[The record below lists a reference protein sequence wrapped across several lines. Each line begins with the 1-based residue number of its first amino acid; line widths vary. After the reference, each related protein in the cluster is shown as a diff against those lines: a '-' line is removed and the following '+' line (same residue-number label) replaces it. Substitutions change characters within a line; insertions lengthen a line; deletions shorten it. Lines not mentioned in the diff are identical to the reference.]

1 MSDRMTATG
10 STVSLKDRRV
20 LLALGAAVLAAL
32 SVLAFA
38 PTLSADT
45 QIDGEKDL
53 YGYEITMMLD
63 RPDQV
68 STVTWDFGDGSPTET
83 ITLTA
88 ENPNGKAVH
97 RYAAKG
103 DYTVTATMKNQY
115 TNSEGQLVDGEAKL
129 VYIYHILGYPNVTF
143 DSMGG
148 SAVPS
153 IEGKTYK
160 YTIEKPADP
169 TRDGYEFTGWYT
181 DKECTKAFDWTTE
194 IIGKHYTLYAGWKE
208 VQATQYTSTLKY
220 DANGGSGAPSDDVF
234 KGASTEPH
242 AFTVASSAPVR
253 EGYRFDGW
261 ADSADAASPAY
272 RAGDAVS
279 VAHDGTKT
287 IYAVW
292 TFVLKITSVAEGSAT
307 VGTGW
312 SYAIEANAEGCTIT
326 VAGADWLSVSD
337 GKIAG
342 TPMKTG
348 TYHVTVT
355 LSKAGCADAVQSFD
369 VVVGPSAF
377 AHAPTASGIIAEV
390 KG

>member
-1 MSDRMTATG
+1 MPMSQLSRT
-10 STVSLKDRRV
+10 
-20 LLALGAAVLAAL
+20 LAASVIVLAAC
-32 SVLAFA
+32 LAFVPA
-38 PTLSADT
+38 LSAEDAKY
-45 QIDGEKDL
+45 DGEADL

-63 RPDQV
+63 RPNAV
-68 STVTWDFGDGSPTET
+68 KTVTWDFGDGSATET
-83 ITLTA
+83 IELTSD
-88 ENPNGKAVH
+88 NPNGKIVH

-160 YTIEKPADP
+160 YTIEQPADP
-169 TRDGYEFTGWYT
+169 TKEGYNFTGWYT
-181 DKECTKAFDWTTE
+181 DSECTQPFDWNTE
-194 IIGKHYTLYAGWKE
+194 IIGKNYTLYAGWKE

-234 KGASTEPH
+234 KGASTETH

-355 LSKAGCADAVQSFD
+355 LSKAGCADAVQTFD

>member
-38 PTLSADT
+38 STVSAET
-45 QIDGEKDL
+45 QETTEPIEVDL
-53 YGYEITMMLD
+53 YGFEITMMLD

-88 ENPNGKAVH
+88 ENPNGKTVH
-97 RYAAKG
+97 RYAAKD

-160 YTIEKPADP
+160 YTIEQPADP
-169 TRDGYEFTGWYT
+169 TKEGYNFTGWYT
-181 DKECTKAFDWTTE
+181 DSECTKPFDWNTE
-194 IIGKHYTLYAGWKE
+194 INGKHYTLYAGWTTE
-208 VQATQYTSTLKY
+208 TMHTVTFDFTGETAKY
-220 DANGGSGAPSDDVF
+220 YKSMVADGKAVA
-234 KGASTEPH
+234 EPETPTRDG
-242 AFTVASSAPVR
+242 FT
-253 EGYRFDGW
+253 FDGW
-261 ADSADAASPAY
+261 YLGGEKYDFDSPVTSDITL
-272 RAGDAVS
+272 
-279 VAHDGTKT
+279 VAHWTEKASESVDDSDDDKGWLWILFAILAAVCVIALIFTGY
-287 IYAVW
+287 IYLAFGAALFAV
-292 TFVLKITSVAEGSAT
+292 LAILAY
-307 VGTGW
+307 TGV
-312 SYAIEANAEGCTIT
+312 I
-326 VAGADWLSVSD
+326 
-337 GKIAG
+337 
-342 TPMKTG
+342 
-348 TYHVTVT
+348 
-355 LSKAGCADAVQSFD
+355 
-369 VVVGPSAF
+369 
-377 AHAPTASGIIAEV
+377 
-390 KG
+390 

>member
-38 PTLSADT
+38 PTLSADP

-160 YTIEKPADP
+160 YTIEQPADP
-169 TRDGYEFTGWYT
+169 TKEGYSFTGWYT
-181 DKECTKAFDWTTE
+181 DSECTQPFDWNTE
-194 IIGKHYTLYAGWKE
+194 IIGKHYTLYAGWTADEMFEVSFDLAGGIGDAPTLTVAKGSFVPEPEAPTKE
-208 VQATQYTSTLKY
+208 GYPFYGWYLGEEKY
-220 DANGGSGAPSDDVF
+220 DFDSPVTSDITLVAHWTEKSAESGEDSDDDRGLLWILFAILAAVCVIALIF
-234 KGASTEPH
+234 TGYIYLAFGA
-242 AFTVASSAPVR
+242 ALFAVLAVL
-253 EGYRFDGW
+253 
-261 ADSADAASPAY
+261 AY
-272 RAGDAVS
+272 
-279 VAHDGTKT
+279 
-287 IYAVW
+287 
-292 TFVLKITSVAEGSAT
+292 
-307 VGTGW
+307 TGV
-312 SYAIEANAEGCTIT
+312 I
-326 VAGADWLSVSD
+326 
-337 GKIAG
+337 
-342 TPMKTG
+342 
-348 TYHVTVT
+348 
-355 LSKAGCADAVQSFD
+355 
-369 VVVGPSAF
+369 
-377 AHAPTASGIIAEV
+377 
-390 KG
+390 